1 MKLVLDIPGSKKSIT
16 LRFIYYGIVAL
27 VLAVI
32 KVVLLDLIAVSSI
45 TPDLILILVVW
56 IALKEGQFVAL
67 FAGFTCGLLFD
78 IVSIDVIGTNALTK
92 TIVGLIA
99 GWFYKENQADFTIGS
114 FRFLGIV
121 FLCSVVHN
129 LVYNVF
135 YIRPSQID
143 FATFF
148 LKYGLATSLYTTV
161 IAVFPMFIKQRRKGF
176 R

>member
-16 LRFIYYGIVAL
+16 LRFVYYGIVAL
-27 VLAVI
+27 LLAVI

-56 IALKEGQFVAL
+56 IALKEGQFKAL
-67 FAGFTCGLLFD
+67 FAGFACGLLFD

-92 TIVGLIA
+92 TLVGLIA
-99 GWFYKENQADFTIGS
+99 GFFYKEHHADNIIGS
-114 FRFLGIV
+114 FKFLGIV
-121 FLCSVVHN
+121 FLCSVFHN
-129 LVYNVF
+129 LVYNIF
-135 YIRPSQID
+135 YIRPSQIS

-161 IAVFPMFIKQRRKGF
+161 IAVFPMFIKLRRKGF
-176 R
+176 